1 MNISE
6 PFIRRPVGTS
16 LLAAGV
22 LLLGAVAYY
31 FLPVAPLP
39 KVDFPTISV
48 SAQEP
53 GVDPQTAAS
62 SLAAPLE
69 RRFAQIAGVSEI
81 TSVSSLGG
89 SSITIQFDLNRDING
104 AARDVQ
110 SAINAAAGEL
120 PSGLPQPPSYRK
132 VNPSDSPIM
141 VLAMTSEAQPLSQVY
156 NLADQIIG
164 QRISQVEGVSQ
175 VIIGGGAKSAVRVQ
189 VNPVLLASMGLSIE
203 DIRARLSQVN
213 VYVPNGALDGK
224 QRRFVVTSND
234 QLLKASDYLPIIIAQ
249 HNGAA
254 VPLRD
259 VGTAI
264 DGQENSQQA
273 GLFNNKRALLLVIF
287 KQPDAH
293 V

>member
-1 MNISE
+1 MSISE

-22 LLLGAVAYY
+22 LLLGAVAYH

-48 SAQEP
+48 TAQEP
-53 GVDPQTAAS
+53 GVDPETAAS

-69 RRFAQIAGVSEI
+69 RRFSQIAGVSEI

-89 SSITIQFDLNRDING
+89 SSITIQFDLSRDING

-110 SAINAAAGEL
+110 SAISAAAGEL
-120 PSGLPQPPSYRK
+120 PSGLPQPPFYRK
-132 VNPSDSPIM
+132 VNPSDAPIM
-141 VLAMTSEAQPLSQVY
+141 VLAMTSDALPLSQVY

-189 VNPVLLASMGLSIE
+189 MNPVALASMGLSIE
-203 DIRARLSQVN
+203 DIRTRLSQVN
-213 VYVPNGALDGK
+213 VLSPKGSIDGEN
-224 QRRFVVTSND
+224 QRFVIASND
-234 QLLKASDYLPIIIAQ
+234 QL
-249 HNGAA
+249 
-254 VPLRD
+254 
-259 VGTAI
+259 T
-264 DGQENSQQA
+264 QA
-273 GLFNNKRALLLVIF
+273 D
-287 KQPDAH
+287 Q
-293 V
+293 